1 MNVKTDI
8 FPFELKEYKVWI
20 SHEHVPVMKACMDPE
35 GIARKSMSHC
45 ALKRSGTQ
53 WNTFVALHII

>member
-20 SHEHVPVMKACMDPE
+20 AHKHVPVMKACMDLE
-35 GIARKSMSHC
+35 GIARESMS
-45 ALKRSGTQ
+45 
-53 WNTFVALHII
+53 